1 MDSMQIF
8 VKSISGKTLSIST
21 SASSSISSIKLKIFE
36 KEGLQPIEEQLLL
49 YAGKF
54 LDRNNLTLSD
64 YGSIILIIVH
74 YYWVIHFIVIT
85 IMLSYLTILKTLLK
99 YRCIFFF
106 FFFFHQLPFLL
117 KLKHCLCIC
126 RCLQQFH
133 ALYDWS
139 LTGRKRLLSAC

>member
-36 KEGLQPIEEQLLL
+36 KEGLEPIEEQLLL

-74 YYWVIHFIVIT
+74 YY
-85 IMLSYLTILKTLLK
+85 
-99 YRCIFFF
+99 
-106 FFFFHQLPFLL
+106 
-117 KLKHCLCIC
+117 
-126 RCLQQFH
+126 
-133 ALYDWS
+133 
-139 LTGRKRLLSAC
+139 